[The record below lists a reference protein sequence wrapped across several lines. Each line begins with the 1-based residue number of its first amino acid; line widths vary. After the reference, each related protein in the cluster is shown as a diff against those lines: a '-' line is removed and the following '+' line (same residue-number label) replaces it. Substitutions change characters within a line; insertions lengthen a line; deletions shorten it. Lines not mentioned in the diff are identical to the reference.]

1 MAKKVQIKA
10 VASKSAAKRPV
21 AKTIATKAPI
31 KPTKTSSTKS
41 EPKMTNSKP
50 QFFNKAHAEKLIADG
65 HKATAATI
73 DKTAEAA
80 RTNISKSLKAVD
92 ELSKHAKSNTE
103 AGVATA
109 HAAVAG
115 FEAMT
120 SAFAHFMQKSAEGM
134 KSTAAAFKSAKTP
147 AEFIAV
153 QKAQY
158 KAHADLFVAEASQL
172 TETATKIATQVMA
185 PMQNRAAVVMD
196 GMMKAA
202 R

>member
-1 MAKKVQIKA
+1 
-10 VASKSAAKRPV
+10 
-21 AKTIATKAPI
+21 
-31 KPTKTSSTKS
+31 
-41 EPKMTNSKP
+41 MTNTKP

-73 DKTAEAA
+73 DKTAEVA

-120 SAFAHFMQKSAEGM
+120 SALAHFMQKSAEGM

-147 AEFIAV
+147 AEFMAV

-185 PMQNRAAVVMD
+185 PLQNRAAVVKD
-196 GMMKAA
+196 SMMKAA

>member
-1 MAKKVQIKA
+1 MAKKAQ
-10 VASKSAAKRPV
+10 AKVTPKRAV
-21 AKTIATKAPI
+21 AKTVATAATK
-31 KPTKTSSTKS
+31 PTQTTS
-41 EPKMTNSKP
+41 EVKMTNTKP
-50 QFFNKAHAEKLIADG
+50 QFFNKAHAEKLISDG

-80 RTNISKSLKAVD
+80 RTNIGKSLKAVD
-92 ELSKHAKSNTE
+92 ELSKHAKSNTD

-134 KSTAAAFKSAKTP
+134 KATAMAFKAAKTP
-147 AEFIAV
+147 AEFFEV

-185 PMQNRAAVVMD
+185 PVQNRAAVVMD
-196 GMMKAA
+196 GLVKAA